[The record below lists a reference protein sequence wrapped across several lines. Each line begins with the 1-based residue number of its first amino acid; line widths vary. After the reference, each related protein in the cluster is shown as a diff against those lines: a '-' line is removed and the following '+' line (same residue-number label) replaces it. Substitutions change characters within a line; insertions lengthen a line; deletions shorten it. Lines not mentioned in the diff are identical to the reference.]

1 MDVDKAE
8 FHELEKQVGTIDTN
22 VVRLQEQVMNLQGIV
37 KELVTKAEFTPVKM
51 IAYGLATMVMGSVFT
66 ALLARVI
73 IK

>member
-1 MDVDKAE
+1 MQVDKAE
-8 FHELEKQVGTIDTN
+8 FRELEKKVGTVDLN
-22 VVRLQEQVMNLQGIV
+22 VVRMQEQMVGLQNVI

-51 IAYGLATMVMGSVFT
+51 IAYGLITMVAGSVVT